1 VPGVHAT
8 LHDVTVA
15 IVVVGIVAC
24 VVRIVVIVVIKT
36 GAKESTGKEPSP
48 MVEAAMEAAV
58 CESASGKA
66 ATLPADGAGR
76 RRTREAAAKVSAAD
90 CGRAKASA
98 ADSGCAKSAA
108 AEASSKSAAVAT
120 AEATSKSATTTAVAT
135 ATSKSATTTA
145 MATTTA
151 TAAMSAKRRR
161 CRGECYC

>member
-1 VPGVHAT
+1 
-8 LHDVTVA
+8 
-15 IVVVGIVAC
+15 
-24 VVRIVVIVVIKT
+24 
-36 GAKESTGKEPSP
+36 

-76 RRTREAAAKVSAAD
+76 RRTREAAAKV
-90 CGRAKASA
+90 SA